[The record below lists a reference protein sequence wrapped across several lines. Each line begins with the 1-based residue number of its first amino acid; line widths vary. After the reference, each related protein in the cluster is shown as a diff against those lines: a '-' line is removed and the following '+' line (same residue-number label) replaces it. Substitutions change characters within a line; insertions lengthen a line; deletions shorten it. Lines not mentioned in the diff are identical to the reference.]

1 MKYNMEQALGSH
13 RAQQVYGQQM
23 AMKQAERNRL
33 RAMDPNASKSMTEK
47 EKEEALNKPARL
59 LERVGGFTAE
69 GYRPGSLITDKEGK
83 QTFAPRYRDFVSKMR
98 A

>member
-13 RAQQVYGQQM
+13 KAQQVYGLKM

-59 LERVGGFTAE
+59 LERVGGFTAN
-69 GYRPGSLITDKEGK
+69 GYRPGAIITDKEGN
-83 QTFAPRYRDFVSKMR
+83 QIFVPRYRDFVSKMR